1 MKRSILISVIF
12 IVTIFII
19 IQTIRF
25 NYQGRNVNDFKFT
38 NINNK
43 ELTLKNVFNE
53 NDDKLILYILPEC
66 ESCIVKLNELIR
78 LNDYSKTQIIIIS
91 VGLKNFDFK
100 NFYKNKLSNKRILFL
115 IDKNN
120 TFYRDFGLGFTE
132 EFPTLIKYNMKTKMF
147 NKI

>member
-1 MKRSILISVIF
+1 M
-12 IVTIFII
+12 
-19 IQTIRF
+19 
-25 NYQGRNVNDFKFT
+25 
-38 NINNK
+38 
-43 ELTLKNVFNE
+43 
-53 NDDKLILYILPEC
+53 PEC

-78 LNDYSKTQIIIIS
+78 LNDYSRTQIIIIS

-120 TFYRDFGLGFTE
+120 TLYRDFGLGFTE
-132 EFPTLIKYNMKTKMF
+132 EFPTLIKYNMKTKVF

>member
-43 ELTLKNVFNE
+43 ELL
-53 NDDKLILYILPEC
+53 
-66 ESCIVKLNELIR
+66 
-78 LNDYSKTQIIIIS
+78 
-91 VGLKNFDFK
+91 
-100 NFYKNKLSNKRILFL
+100 
-115 IDKNN
+115 
-120 TFYRDFGLGFTE
+120 
-132 EFPTLIKYNMKTKMF
+132 
-147 NKI
+147 